1 MNEFLFEQA
10 DFKKVMKKHC
20 YEVLQLLI
28 SKSEHFQIVCDT
40 RFVSYE
46 PKLPDSYID
55 SSLSYIMFYISDH
68 SVESVNLNDKLMSF
82 YAGFGPDNFTTCVT
96 VKLEALH
103 KIQIQRDIVFINP
116 SYYHNE
122 EAEDPL
128 KSSIEMLL
136 KNAKNRDLIK
146 K

>member
-1 MNEFLFEQA
+1 MNEFLFEKA

-55 SSLSYIMFYISDH
+55 SSLSYIMFYISDY

-82 YAGFGPDNFTTCVT
+82 YAGFGPDNFTGLYIDMLSSGGSKSPAELITKFGFNVDDE
-96 VKLEALH
+96 KFWKIGILEIQNLVDEFLRF
-103 KIQIQRDIVFINP
+103 KI
-116 SYYHNE
+116 
-122 EAEDPL
+122 
-128 KSSIEMLL
+128 
-136 KNAKNRDLIK
+136 
-146 K
+146 